1 MTITEL
7 TKACD
12 KIIAHLEHSFMH
24 LQLWRASSWIFE
36 EMHVHVVSWWMDQK
50 MNQVANITT
59 LDAQTVKIEPWDKST
74 LSDIEKA
81 IYDSNLGFTPQNQWD
96 YIMIKVP
103 PLTQERRK
111 ELSKVV
117 SRDGE
122 DAKIALRNKRHDAR
136 KTAELQ
142 EKNDEISKDEKTGR
156 ENKID
161 DIVKWYNERV
171 DQMVKDKWEEVMK
184 V

>member
-1 MTITEL
+1 MDINEL
-7 TKACD
+7 KQACD
-12 KIIAHLEHSFMH
+12 KIITHLQHSFMH

-36 EMHVHVVSWWMDQK
+36 EIHVHVTSWGMDQK

-59 LDAQTVKIEPWDKST
+59 LDAQTVKIEPRDKST
-74 LSDIEKA
+74 LADIEKA
-81 IYDSNLGFTPQNQWD
+81 IYDAKLWFTPQNQWD
-96 YIMIKVP
+96 YIMVKIP

-117 SRDGE
+117 SRDWE

-136 KTAELQ
+136 KTAEIQ
-142 EKNDEISKDEKTGR
+142 EKNDEISKDEKTWI

-161 DIVKWYNERV
+161 DVVKSYNEQV
-171 DQMVKDKWEEVMK
+171 DQMVKDKSEEVMK